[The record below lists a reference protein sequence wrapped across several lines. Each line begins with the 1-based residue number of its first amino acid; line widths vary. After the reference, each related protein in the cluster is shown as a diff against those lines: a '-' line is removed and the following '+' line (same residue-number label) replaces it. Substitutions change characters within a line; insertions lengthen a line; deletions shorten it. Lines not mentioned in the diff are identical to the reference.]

1 LAAASAALFLTAGGA
16 ERADGSDG
24 AVAAH
29 GAAEVPEEPSATE
42 PSGEGSVRDQGE
54 PSAAGSQRLAGGS
67 EHPLEGANAEAT
79 VVVHARPADSQIQVT
94 GKPPC
99 TSPCTLS
106 LGDEPV
112 QISVERRG
120 YRTLRQRLAPPWPEE
135 LSFDLERRPAT
146 GAVPPRSA
154 GSDLPGLLPR

>member
-1 LAAASAALFLTAGGA
+1 
-16 ERADGSDG
+16 
-24 AVAAH
+24 
-29 GAAEVPEEPSATE
+29 
-42 PSGEGSVRDQGE
+42 
-54 PSAAGSQRLAGGS
+54 
-67 EHPLEGANAEAT
+67 
-79 VVVHARPADSQIQVT
+79 VT
-94 GKPPC
+94 GQPPC

-120 YRTLRQRLAPPWPEE
+120 YRTLRQRLAPPWPDE

-146 GAVPPRSA
+146 GAAPPRSA